1 MAISTLSKFT
11 VPLANDQSSASQGL
25 LMPKLQYRF
34 RAILE
39 NFGVSTPRSE
49 LTKQIIDITR
59 PNLTFDQVTLDVYN
73 SKVYVAGKHT
83 WDPITIN
90 LRDDVNNSVTKLVG
104 EQIQKQFDF
113 FEQASARSGQDYKF
127 VTRIEILDGGNGA
140 EGAATAANVLE
151 TFELYGCYLES
162 ANYNQLAY
170 ATSDAVTVALTIR
183 YDNAIQTPQ
192 GTGLGTAVGRAIG
205 TAATG
210 VSSG

>member
-49 LTKQIIDITR
+49 LTKQVMDVMR
-59 PNLTFDQVTLDVYN
+59 PNLSFDQITLDVYN
-73 SKVYVAGKHT
+73 SKVYMAGKHT
-83 WDPITIN
+83 WEPITIT

-113 FEQASARSGQDYKF
+113 FEQASAASGIDYKF
-127 VTRIEILDGGNGA
+127 TARIEMLDGGG
-140 EGAATAANVLE
+140 GSSKPNVLE
-151 TFELYGCYLES
+151 TFELYGAYVENV
-162 ANYNQLAY
+162 NYNTLAY
-170 ATSDAVTVALTIR
+170 NTSEPSTITLSVR
-183 YDNAIQTPQ
+183 YDNCIQTPQ
-192 GTGLGTAVGRAIG
+192 GTGIGTAVARTIG
-205 TAATG
+205 TLSTG
-210 VSSG
+210 G